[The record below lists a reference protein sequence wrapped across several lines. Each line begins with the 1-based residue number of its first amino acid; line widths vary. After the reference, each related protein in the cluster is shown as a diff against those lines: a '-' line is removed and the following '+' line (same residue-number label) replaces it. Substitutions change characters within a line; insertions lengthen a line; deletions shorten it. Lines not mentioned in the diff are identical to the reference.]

1 MLKTWSFSKEEI
13 IISDRKQTASM
24 SRGGLHASSWNLVL
38 SSLPQANT
46 LECKV
51 WPRIRRFFS
60 KPSPFRWSLCLIPAV
75 LNTDRPRCCTT
86 TPGDASHHR
95 QVASSNLEL
104 ACTLEFQVCKSP
116 NLGFYISQN
125 LPRCKPPTCSRR
137 LHQQATFKLLDW
149 IWNCVDCST

>member
-1 MLKTWSFSKEEI
+1 MFKLKHVKGIHQNFISKANSIHEYRWLACELMKSSAFI
-13 IISDRKQTASM
+13 FASGQHIGM
-24 SRGGLHASSWNLVL
+24 QGLTS
-38 SSLPQANT
+38 NT
-46 LECKV
+46 QILLEAFAFPVK
-51 WPRIRRFFS
+51 
-60 KPSPFRWSLCLIPAV
+60 SLCLIPAV

-137 LHQQATFKLLDW
+137 LHQQA
-149 IWNCVDCST
+149 I

>member
-1 MLKTWSFSKEEI
+1 MKSSAFI
-13 IISDRKQTASM
+13 FASDQHIGM
-24 SRGGLHASSWNLVL
+24 QGLTS
-38 SSLPQANT
+38 NT
-46 LECKV
+46 QILLEAFAFQVK
-51 WPRIRRFFS
+51 
-60 KPSPFRWSLCLIPAV
+60 SLCLIPAV

-116 NLGFYISQN
+116 NLGFNISQN
-125 LPRCKPPTCSRR
+125 LSRCKPPTCSRR

-149 IWNCVDCST
+149 I